1 MDKMT
6 FATVYKPS
14 MLTGLLGILTL
25 LTTDPVWA
33 ASGDAPQQSLAG
45 AGLMVTLG
53 IVYLS
58 RRRAIGG
65 WLLYFYLQ
73 LYLSTAISLI
83 FVPQVFANLNPGQ
96 WDNSFLYVMFF
107 LSVVPV
113 LATEVM
119 EVFAA
124 TRLLLR
130 RNKENVRFLKNT
142 LLVLVS
148 SSAIALAIDL
158 AYFKD
163 NPAFVFDIITLLFSI
178 IWSVYFGKSK
188 RVRAVFI
195 ERKWTYTSYSKRR
208 ALTRED
214 KRKLLRRALITTLAS
229 FVVFLLI
236 MGYSLKDDSKQANLS
251 ILWVPLFY
259 AVIAGIVAWCLP
271 IRKHKNLPG
280 KDVDVDRN
288 QRSTKQWNP
297 PDRLRTR

>member
-6 FATVYKPS
+6 FAMVHKPPI
-14 MLTGLLGILTL
+14 MTGLLGILTL
-25 LTTDPVWA
+25 LTTDPAWA
-33 ASGDAPQQSLAG
+33 ASGDAPQQPLAG
-45 AGLMVTLG
+45 AGFLVTLA
-53 IVYLS
+53 IVYHS
-58 RRRAIGG
+58 RRRPIGG
-65 WLLYFYLQ
+65 WLLYFYVQ
-73 LYLSTAISLI
+73 LYLSMAISLI
-83 FVPQVFANLNPGQ
+83 FVPQVLANLNPSQ
-96 WDNSFLYVMFF
+96 WDNSFLYVMFI
-107 LSVVPV
+107 LSVIPV

-130 RNKENVRFLKNT
+130 RNKENVRFLQNT

-158 AYFKD
+158 AYFKHD
-163 NPAFVFDIITLLFSI
+163 PALFFDIMTLLFSI
-178 IWSVYFGKSK
+178 IWSAYFWKSK

-229 FVVFLLI
+229 FVLFLLI
-236 MGYSLKDDSKQANLS
+236 MGYLLKDDSKQPDLS

-259 AVIAGIVAWCLP
+259 AVIAGIVAWFLP
-271 IRKHKNLPG
+271 IRKHKALPG

-288 QRSTKQWNP
+288 QGST
-297 PDRLRTR
+297 